1 MPNRIYVKVS
11 EDHIKNGIQEDS
23 CACPV
28 ALALAEMR
36 VASGKDVSVEETGV
50 EIGDTIYDCSD
61 KLIRFIRDFDENGL
75 DGKEVYPRSFYL
87 TP

>member
-11 EDHIKNGIQEDS
+11 EDHIRNGIQEDS

-36 VASGKDVSVEETGV
+36 VAWRLAIRSMTVRTSSSGSY
-50 EIGDTIYDCSD
+50 EISMRMD
-61 KLIRFIRDFDENGL
+61 
-75 DGKEVYPRSFYL
+75 
-87 TP
+87 